1 MPVVHVNV
9 WKGFGEEKTKTVI
22 KGVTKVFEDMDIP
35 ANAVEVIIHEVP
47 MTHWGIEGKPA
58 SEKFEDIS

>member
-22 KGVTKVFEDMDIP
+22 KAITKVFEDLGIP
-35 ANAVEVIIHEVP
+35 ARAVEVIVH
-47 MTHWGIEGKPA
+47 
-58 SEKFEDIS
+58 